1 MLEEGSK
8 PRQEGAAPEGA
19 TRTGPSWV
27 KNPQVT
33 QGIAIGGAFLVFLGL
48 ASLILAATAPGQD
61 FDHPDFD
68 LWPDL
73 QRHYWLI
80 AAASVL
86 VCLGFGKRVQGDAIM
101 DLLNIRISGR
111 FLLAL
116 GADAGLV
123 AGLLLGIDRGDHWH
137 LESGLAALVLADG
150 IVAGTVL
157 GRRLLAGPFHMPSL
171 PPNPAVT
178 AVNVEPGALIPFD
191 GFVIGGRSEV
201 DDGLVGG
208 SPLGSLRGAG
218 DIVHRGARNGDGRL
232 TIDPMVEAPATTPGF
247 AAATLFPKMIHAKAL
262 LIFIGLVALAIVL
275 AISGAA
281 TPAMRLELGLLV
293 LSVATPAALG
303 LVRPMIHAT
312 VVRRAKKLGWVLNG
326 TATIDALAD
335 ISALVCGRGG
345 AVTRPGMEIV
355 AIHPAVDI
363 EAVELVAAAA
373 SIAQSSHGVWARA
386 LLRYAVSRKLRL
398 APLAEWTDEILETGF
413 GSRFG
418 LRAITQGG
426 QGLIAGTRDWVAEQG
441 IRISLLENQER
452 ESLTTGRRALWVAQ
466 VTPAPVLIGVII
478 GGERLKPGASEMCK
492 NAKRFGLTGALLDR
506 RGAEGG
512 AELARYLGL
521 RFVEDDTLA
530 RKAMATEWS
539 TLGLKSVIVQHRGDP
554 APDAP
559 VGPRLLMGLP
569 VVGDAGPAVPGDW
582 AAATARED
590 PRLVM
595 DLLRLC
601 RDTKRR
607 EKFGYLLATVFTVPG
622 LWLIATGRSSA
633 AILVLAALIGLIGV
647 IANAQLL
654 GFVASTA
661 TEIDEED

>member
-8 PRQEGAAPEGA
+8 PRPEAAAPESA
-19 TRTGPSWV
+19 SRPASSWA
-27 KNPQVT
+27 KNPWIGVT
-33 QGIAIGGAFLVFLGL
+33 GALLGFLALAGL
-48 ASLILAATAPGQD
+48 VLAAAAPASG
-61 FDHPDFD
+61 FD
-68 LWPDL
+68 LWPAL
-73 QRHYWLI
+73 RRHYWLI
-80 AAASVL
+80 AAVSVL
-86 VCLGFGKRVQGDAIM
+86 VCLGFGKRVQTDALTDI
-101 DLLNIRISGR
+101 LNVRVSGR

-123 AGLLLGIDRGDHWH
+123 AGLMLGINSDDFWH

-150 IVAGTVL
+150 IVAGAVW
-157 GRRLLAGPFHMPSL
+157 GRRLLAGPTRKPQASPS
-171 PPNPAVT
+171 PAVA
-178 AVNVEPGALIPFD
+178 AVRVEPGAAIPFD

-232 TIDPMVEAPATTPGF
+232 TIDPMVEAPATAPGF
-247 AAATLFPKMIHAKAL
+247 TAAALFPKMIHAKAL
-262 LIFIGLVALAIVL
+262 LIFIGLVVL
-275 AISGAA
+275 AVVLSTMG
-281 TPAMRLELGLLV
+281 TSLPALRLPLGLLV

-303 LVRPMIHAT
+303 LVRPMIHAK
-312 VVRRAKKLGWVLNG
+312 VVARARKLGWVLNG
-326 TATIDALAD
+326 TAVIDALAD

-345 AVTRPGMEIV
+345 VVTKPEMEIV
-355 AIHPAVDI
+355 AIHPAIDV

-373 SIAQSSHGVWARA
+373 TIAQSSHGVWARS

-398 APLAEWTDEILETGF
+398 APLAEWTDEILETGY
-413 GSRFG
+413 GI
-418 LRAITQGG
+418 RAITQGG

-441 IRISLLENQER
+441 IRISLLEAQER
-452 ESLTTGRRALWVAQ
+452 ESLTAGRRALWVAQ

-512 AELARYLGL
+512 GEIARYLNL

-539 TLGLKSVIVQHRGDP
+539 TLGLKPVIVQHRGDP
-554 APDAP
+554 VPDAP
-559 VGPRLLMGLP
+559 VGPRLLMGMRAI
-569 VVGDAGPAVPGDW
+569 GEAAPAVAGDW

-601 RDTKRR
+601 RDTRRR

-622 LWLIATGRSSA
+622 LWLIATGQTSA
-633 AILVLAALIGLIGV
+633 AILVLAALIGMLGV

-654 GFVASTA
+654 SLVTSTA
-661 TEIDEED
+661 TEIDEEH

>member
-8 PRQEGAAPEGA
+8 PRPEGA
-19 TRTGPSWV
+19 VSESATRTASSWA
-27 KNPQVT
+27 KNPW
-33 QGIAIGGAFLVFLGL
+33 IGVAGALLGFLATAGL
-48 ASLILAATAPGQD
+48 VLAAANPAS
-61 FDHPDFD
+61 DFD
-68 LWPDL
+68 LWPAL

-80 AAASVL
+80 AAVSVL
-86 VCLGFGKRVQGDAIM
+86 VCLGFGKRVQGDALTDI
-101 DLLNIRISGR
+101 LNIRVSGR

-123 AGLLLGIDRGDHWH
+123 AGLMLGIERDDLWH
-137 LESGLAALVLADG
+137 LETGLAALVLANG
-150 IVAGTVL
+150 IVAGAVL
-157 GRRLLAGPFHMPSL
+157 GRKLLAGPTRKPHVAPE
-171 PPNPAVT
+171 PAVA
-178 AVNVEPGALIPFD
+178 AVHIEPGAFIPFD

-232 TIDPMVEAPATTPGF
+232 TIDPMVEMPLTAPSFT
-247 AAATLFPKMIHAKAL
+247 AAALFPKMIHAKAL
-262 LIFIGLVALAIVL
+262 LIFIGLIVL
-275 AISGAA
+275 AVVLSSMGTSLPAA
-281 TPAMRLELGLLV
+281 RLALGLVV
-293 LSVATPAALG
+293 LSVATPVALG
-303 LVRPMIHAT
+303 LVRPMIHAK
-312 VVRRAKKLGWVLNG
+312 VVSRARKLGWVLNG
-326 TATIDALAD
+326 TAVIDSLAD

-345 AVTRPGMEIV
+345 VVTKPEMEIV
-355 AIHPAVDI
+355 AIHPAIDV

-373 SIAQSSHGVWARA
+373 TIAQSSHGVWARA

-413 GSRFG
+413 GI
-418 LRAITQGG
+418 RALTQGG
-426 QGLIAGTRDWVAEQG
+426 QGLIAGSRDWVAEQG
-441 IRISLLENQER
+441 IRISLLEAQER
-452 ESLTTGRRALWVAQ
+452 ESLTPGRRALWVAQ

-512 AELARYLGL
+512 GELARYLNL

-539 TLGLKSVIVQHRGDP
+539 TLGLKPVIVQHRGDP
-554 APDAP
+554 VPDAP
-559 VGPRLLMGLP
+559 VGPRLLMGMQA
-569 VVGDAGPAVPGDW
+569 VGDAAPAVGGDW
-582 AAATARED
+582 AAATSRED
-590 PRLVM
+590 PRLIM

-601 RDTKRR
+601 RDIKRR
-607 EKFGYLLATVFTVPG
+607 EKFGYLLAAVFTVPG
-622 LWLIATGRSSA
+622 LWLIATGQSSA
-633 AILVLAALIGLIGV
+633 AIFVLAALVGLIGV
-647 IANAQLL
+647 VANAQLL
-654 GFVASTA
+654 GFVTATA

>member
-1 MLEEGSK
+1 V
-8 PRQEGAAPEGA
+8 R
-19 TRTGPSWV
+19 
-27 KNPQVT
+27 
-33 QGIAIGGAFLVFLGL
+33 
-48 ASLILAATAPGQD
+48 
-61 FDHPDFD
+61 
-68 LWPDL
+68 
-73 QRHYWLI
+73 
-80 AAASVL
+80 
-86 VCLGFGKRVQGDAIM
+86 
-101 DLLNIRISGR
+101 
-111 FLLAL
+111 LAL
-116 GADAGLV
+116 GV
-123 AGLLLGIDRGDHWH
+123 
-137 LESGLAALVLADG
+137 LVLC
-150 IVAGTVL
+150 
-157 GRRLLAGPFHMPSL
+157 
-171 PPNPAVT
+171 
-178 AVNVEPGALIPFD
+178 
-191 GFVIGGRSEV
+191 
-201 DDGLVGG
+201 
-208 SPLGSLRGAG
+208 
-218 DIVHRGARNGDGRL
+218 
-232 TIDPMVEAPATTPGF
+232 
-247 AAATLFPKMIHAKAL
+247 
-262 LIFIGLVALAIVL
+262 
-275 AISGAA
+275 
-281 TPAMRLELGLLV
+281 
-293 LSVATPAALG
+293 VATPVALG

-326 TATIDALAD
+326 TAVIDALAD
-335 ISALVCGRGG
+335 ITALVCGRGG
-345 AVTRPGMEIV
+345 VVTRPEMEIV
-355 AIHPAVDI
+355 AIHPAIDV

-413 GSRFG
+413 G

-426 QGLIAGTRDWVAEQG
+426 QGLIAGTRDWVADQG

-512 AELARYLGL
+512 ADLARYLGL

-530 RKAMATEWS
+530 RKAMATEWE
-539 TLGLKSVIVQHRGDP
+539 TLRLKPVIVQHRGDP
-554 APDAP
+554 VPDAP
-559 VGPRLLMGLP
+559 VGPRLLMGMK
-569 VVGDAGPAVPGDW
+569 VAGDALPAVAGGW

-590 PRLVM
+590 PRLIM

-633 AILVLAALIGLIGV
+633 AILVLAALIGLLGV

>member
-8 PRQEGAAPEGA
+8 PRTPDSVGGAVPENA
-19 TRTGPSWV
+19 TRTASSWA
-27 KNPQVT
+27 KNPWLAVT
-33 QGIAIGGAFLVFLGL
+33 GALLAFLLL
-48 ASLILAATAPGQD
+48 AGLILAAAAPGQD
-61 FDHPDFD
+61 FD
-68 LWPDL
+68 LWPAL

-80 AAASVL
+80 AALSVL
-86 VCLGFGKRVQGDAIM
+86 VCLGFGKRVQTDALTDI
-101 DLLNIRISGR
+101 LNIRVSGR

-123 AGLLLGIDRGDHWH
+123 AGLMLGINRDDHWH
-137 LESGLAALVLADG
+137 LESGLAALVLAEG
-150 IVAGTVL
+150 ITAGAVL
-157 GRRLLAGPFHMPSL
+157 GRRLLAGPGKTHVPPS
-171 PPNPAVT
+171 PAIA
-178 AVNVEPGALIPFD
+178 AVHVEPGTLIPFD

-232 TIDPMVEAPATTPGF
+232 TIDPMVEAPATAPGF
-247 AAATLFPKMIHAKAL
+247 TAAALFPKMIHAKAL
-262 LIFIGLVALAIVL
+262 LIFIGLVLLAVVL
-275 AISGAA
+275 SSMGTSLPSA
-281 TPAMRLELGLLV
+281 RLALGLLV
-293 LSVATPAALG
+293 IAVATPAALG
-303 LVRPMIHAT
+303 LVRPMIHAK
-312 VVRRAKKLGWVLNG
+312 VVRRARKLGWVLNG
-326 TATIDALAD
+326 TAVIDALAD

-345 AVTRPGMEIV
+345 VVTKPEMEIV
-355 AIHPAVDI
+355 AIHPAIDVD
-363 EAVELVAAAA
+363 AVELVAAAA
-373 SIAQSSHGVWARA
+373 TIAQSSNGVWARA
-386 LLRYAVSRKLRL
+386 LLRYAVARKLRL
-398 APLAEWTDEILETGF
+398 APLGEWTDELVETGF
-413 GSRFG
+413 GI
-418 LRAITQGG
+418 RALTQGG
-426 QGLIAGTRDWVAEQG
+426 QGLIAGSRDWVAEQG
-441 IRISLLENQER
+441 IRISLLEAQER
-452 ESLTTGRRALWVAQ
+452 ESLTAGRRALWVAQ

-512 AELARYLGL
+512 AELARYLNL

-539 TLGLKSVIVQHRGDP
+539 TLGLKPVIVQHRGDP
-554 APDAP
+554 VPDAP
-559 VGPRLLMGLP
+559 VGPRLLMGMP
-569 VVGDAGPAVPGDW
+569 VTGDAAPAVPGDW

-590 PRLVM
+590 PRLIM

-607 EKFGYLLATVFTVPG
+607 ETFGYMLATVFSVPG
-622 LWLIATGRSSA
+622 LWLIATGQMST
-633 AILVLAALIGLIGV
+633 AILILAALIGMLGV

-654 GFVASTA
+654 GLVTATA

>member
-8 PRQEGAAPEGA
+8 PRLEGAAPESA

-27 KNPQVT
+27 RSPWLAV
-33 QGIAIGGAFLVFLGL
+33 AGAFLVFLGL
-48 ASLILAATAPGQD
+48 AGLILAAAAPGQD
-61 FDHPDFD
+61 FD
-68 LWPDL
+68 LWPEL
-73 QRHYWLI
+73 QRNYWLI
-80 AAASVL
+80 AAASIL
-86 VCLGFGKRVQGDAIM
+86 VCLGFGKRVQSDAVT
-101 DLLNIRISGR
+101 DLLNVRISGR

-123 AGLLLGIDRGDHWH
+123 AGILFGMERGDSWH
-137 LESGLAALVLADG
+137 LESGLAAFALADG
-150 IVAGTVL
+150 IVAGAVL
-157 GRRLLAGPFHMPSL
+157 GRRLLAGPRRKPRL
-171 PPNPAVT
+171 PPSPAVAAAT
-178 AVNVEPGALIPFD
+178 VEPGTLIPFD

-201 DDGLVGG
+201 DDGLAGG

-218 DIVHRGARNGDGRL
+218 DIVYRGARNGDGRL
-232 TIDPMVEAPATTPGF
+232 TIDPMVEAPAAAPAFT
-247 AAATLFPKMIHAKAL
+247 AAALFPKMIHAKAL
-262 LIFIGLVALAIVL
+262 LIFIGLVALAVVL
-275 AISGAA
+275 AMTGAA
-281 TPAMRLELGLLV
+281 TPALRLELGLLV
-293 LSVATPAALG
+293 LCVATPVALG
-303 LVRPMIHAT
+303 LVRPLIHAK
-312 VVRRAKKLGWVLNG
+312 VVRRARKLGWVLNG
-326 TATIDALAD
+326 TAVIDALAD

-345 AVTRPGMEIV
+345 VVTRPEMEIV
-355 AIHPAVDI
+355 AIHPAIDV

-413 GSRFG
+413 G
-418 LRAITQGG
+418 LRALTQGG
-426 QGLIAGTRDWVAEQG
+426 QGLIAGTRDWVADQG
-441 IRISLLENQER
+441 IRTSLLENQAR

-492 NAKRFGLTGALLDR
+492 NAKRSGLTGALLDR

-539 TLGLKSVIVQHRGDP
+539 TLGLKPVIVQHRGDP
-554 APDAP
+554 VPDAP
-559 VGPRLLMGLP
+559 VGPRLLMGMQ
-569 VVGDAGPAVPGDW
+569 VVGDAVPVVAGGW

-590 PRLVM
+590 PRLIL

-601 RDTKRR
+601 RDTRRR
-607 EKFGYLLATVFTVPG
+607 EKFGYLLAAAFTVPG
-622 LWLIATGRSSA
+622 LWLIANAQSSA
-633 AILVLAALIGLIGV
+633 PILVLAALIGLVGV
-647 IANAQLL
+647 AANAQLL
-654 GFVASTA
+654 GFVTATA

>member
-8 PRQEGAAPEGA
+8 PRPEAAAPESA

-27 KNPQVT
+27 KNPRVM
-33 QGIAIGGAFLVFLGL
+33 QGIAVAGAFLVFLGL
-48 ASLILAATAPGQD
+48 AGLVLAAAVPGQD
-61 FDHPDFD
+61 FD
-68 LWPDL
+68 LWPAL
-73 QRHYWLI
+73 EHHYWLI
-80 AAASVL
+80 AAASIL
-86 VCLGFGKRVQGDAIM
+86 VCFGFGKRVQIDAIT

-123 AGLLLGIDRGDHWH
+123 AGILLGIDRGDTWY

-150 IVAGTVL
+150 IVAGAVL
-157 GRRLLAGPFHMPSL
+157 GRRLLAGPFRRPNL
-171 PPNPAVT
+171 PPNPAVA
-178 AVNVEPGALIPFD
+178 AVNVEPGALVPFD
-191 GFVIGGRSEV
+191 GFVIAGRSEV

-208 SPLGSLRGAG
+208 APLGSLRGAG

-232 TIDPMVEAPATTPGF
+232 TIDPMVEAPVTAPVF
-247 AAATLFPKMIHAKAL
+247 PAAALFPKMIHAKAL
-262 LIFIGLVALAIVL
+262 LIFIALIVL
-275 AISGAA
+275 AVVLSGFGAT
-281 TPAMRLELGLLV
+281 TPAARLATGLLV
-293 LSVATPAALG
+293 LSVATPVALG

-312 VVRRAKKLGWVLNG
+312 VVRRARKLGWVLNG
-326 TATIDALAD
+326 TAVIDALAD
-335 ISALVCGRGG
+335 ITALACGRGG
-345 AVTRPGMEIV
+345 VVTRPEMEIV
-355 AIHPAVDI
+355 AMHPAIDV
-363 EAVELVAAAA
+363 EAIELVAAAA

-386 LLRYAVSRKLRL
+386 LLRYAVVRKLRL
-398 APLAEWTDEILETGF
+398 APLAEWTDEIIETGF
-413 GSRFG
+413 G
-418 LRAITQGG
+418 LRALTQGG
-426 QGLIAGTRDWVAEQG
+426 QGLIAGTRDWVADQG
-441 IRISLLENQER
+441 IRTSLLETQAR
-452 ESLTTGRRALWVAQ
+452 ESLTNGRRALWVAQ

-492 NAKRFGLTGALLDR
+492 NAKRAGLTGALLDR

-539 TLGLKSVIVQHRGDP
+539 THGLKSVIVQHRGDP
-554 APDAP
+554 VPDAP
-559 VGPRLLMGLP
+559 VGPRLLMGMK
-569 VVGDAGPAVPGDW
+569 VTGDAVPAVAGDW
-582 AAATARED
+582 AAATVRED
-590 PRLVM
+590 PRLIM

-601 RDTKRR
+601 RDTRRR
-607 EKFGYLLATVFTVPG
+607 EKFGYLLAAIFTLPG
-622 LWLIATGRSSA
+622 LWLISTGRSSA
-633 AILVLAALIGLIGV
+633 VLLVLAGLIGMLGV

>member
-1 MLEEGSK
+1 MG
-8 PRQEGAAPEGA
+8 RAAPESA
-19 TRTGPSWV
+19 TRTGPFWV
-27 KNPQVT
+27 KSPQVT
-33 QGIAIGGAFLVFLGL
+33 QGIAVAAAFLVFLGL
-48 ASLILAATAPGQD
+48 AGLILVATMPGQN
-61 FDHPDFD
+61 FG

-80 AAASVL
+80 AAASIL
-86 VCLGFGKRVQGDAIM
+86 VCLGIGKRVQGDAVM

-123 AGLLLGIDRGDHWH
+123 AGILFGIDRGDRWH
-137 LESGLAALVLADG
+137 LESGLAALILADG
-150 IVAGTVL
+150 IVAGAVL
-157 GRRLLAGPFHMPSL
+157 GRRLLAGPRRKRDA
-171 PPNPAVT
+171 PPAPVVA
-178 AVNVEPGALIPFD
+178 ALNVEPGALIPFD
-191 GFVIGGRSEV
+191 GFVIAGRSEV

-232 TIDPMVEAPATTPGF
+232 TIDPMVEAPATTPVF
-247 AAATLFPKMIHAKAL
+247 TAAPLFPKMIHAKAL
-262 LIFIGLVALAIVL
+262 LIFIGLVALAITL
-275 AISGAA
+275 ATIGTEMPAA
-281 TPAMRLELGLLV
+281 RLALGLLV
-293 LSVATPAALG
+293 LSIATPAALG

-312 VVRRAKKLGWVLNG
+312 VVRRARKLGWTLNG

-345 AVTRPGMEIV
+345 VITRAEMEVV
-355 AIHPAVDI
+355 AIHPAIDV

-398 APLAEWTDEILETGF
+398 APLAEWTDEIVESG
-413 GSRFG
+413 FG
-418 LRAITQGG
+418 LRALTQGG
-426 QGLIAGTRDWVAEQG
+426 QGLIAGTRDWVADQG
-441 IRISLLENQER
+441 IRTSLLENQAR

-512 AELARYLGL
+512 AELARYLAL

-554 APDAP
+554 APDVP
-559 VGPRLLMGLP
+559 VGPRLLMGMQ
-569 VVGDAGPAVPGDW
+569 VAADAMPAVAGDW

-590 PRLVM
+590 PRLIM

-607 EKFGYLLATVFTVPG
+607 EKFGYLLASVFTMPG

-654 GFVASTA
+654 GFVTSTA

>member
-8 PRQEGAAPEGA
+8 PRPEGA
-19 TRTGPSWV
+19 VPESATRAASSWAS
-27 KNPQVT
+27 NPWI
-33 QGIAIGGAFLVFLGL
+33 GAIGALLGFLATAGL
-48 ASLILAATAPGQD
+48 VLAAANPAN
-61 FDHPDFD
+61 DFD
-68 LWPDL
+68 LWPTL

-80 AAASVL
+80 AAVSVL
-86 VCLGFGKRVQGDAIM
+86 VCLGFGKRVQSDALTDI
-101 DLLNIRISGR
+101 LNIRVSGR

-123 AGLLLGIDRGDHWH
+123 AGLMLGINRDDLWH
-137 LESGLAALVLADG
+137 LESGLAALVLANG
-150 IVAGTVL
+150 IVAAAVL
-157 GRRLLAGPFHMPSL
+157 GRRLLAGPTRKPHVPA
-171 PPNPAVT
+171 NPAVA
-178 AVNVEPGALIPFD
+178 AVHVEPGAFIPFD

-232 TIDPMVEAPATTPGF
+232 TIDPMVEAPATVPAFT
-247 AAATLFPKMIHAKAL
+247 AAALFPKMIHAKAL
-262 LIFIGLVALAIVL
+262 LIFIGLIVL
-275 AISGAA
+275 AAVLSSMGTTVPSA
-281 TPAMRLELGLLV
+281 RLALGLVV
-293 LSVATPAALG
+293 LSVATPVALG
-303 LVRPMIHAT
+303 LVRPMIHAK
-312 VVRRAKKLGWVLNG
+312 VVSRARKLGWVLNG
-326 TATIDALAD
+326 TAVIDSLSD

-345 AVTRPGMEIV
+345 VVTRSEMEIV
-355 AIHPAVDI
+355 AIHPAIDV

-373 SIAQSSHGVWARA
+373 TIAQSSHGVWARA

-413 GSRFG
+413 G
-418 LRAITQGG
+418 LRALTQGG

-441 IRISLLENQER
+441 IRISLLEAQER
-452 ESLTTGRRALWVAQ
+452 ESMTPGRRALWVAQ

-512 AELARYLGL
+512 GELARYLNL

-539 TLGLKSVIVQHRGDP
+539 TLGLKPVIVQHRGDP
-554 APDAP
+554 VPDAP
-559 VGPRLLMGLP
+559 VGPRLLMGMHAA
-569 VVGDAGPAVPGDW
+569 GDASPAVAGDW
-582 AAATARED
+582 AAATSRED
-590 PRLVM
+590 PRLIM

-607 EKFGYLLATVFTVPG
+607 EKFGYMLAVVFTVPG
-622 LWLIATGRSSA
+622 LWLIATGQSSA
-633 AILVLAALIGLIGV
+633 AIFVLAALVGLVGV

-654 GFVASTA
+654 GFVTATA
-661 TEIDEED
+661 TEVDEEE

>member
-8 PRQEGAAPEGA
+8 PQTEAAAAETA
-19 TRTGPSWV
+19 SRSGPSWV
-27 KNPQVT
+27 RSPW
-33 QGIAIGGAFLVFLGL
+33 IAVAGAFLVFLALAGL
-48 ASLILAATAPGQD
+48 VLVAAFP
-61 FDHPDFD
+61 HRDFD

-80 AAASVL
+80 AALSVL
-86 VCLGFGKRVQGDAIM
+86 VSLGFGKRVQADALA
-101 DLLNIRISGR
+101 DLLSLRISGR

-116 GADAGLV
+116 GADAGLI
-123 AGLLLGIDRGDHWH
+123 AGMMLGADRADFWH
-137 LESGLAALVLADG
+137 LETGLAALVLADG
-150 IVAGTVL
+150 IIAGAVL
-157 GRRLLAGPFHMPSL
+157 GRRLLAGPRRQATL
-171 PPNPAVT
+171 PASPPVAAV
-178 AVNVEPGALIPFD
+178 AVEPGALIPFD

-232 TIDPMVEAPATTPGF
+232 TIDPMVEAPAAAPGF
-247 AAATLFPKMIHAKAL
+247 AAAALFPKAFHARAFLILVGL
-262 LIFIGLVALAIVL
+262 LILGIILAAMGAETPGARLAL
-275 AISGAA
+275 S
-281 TPAMRLELGLLV
+281 LLV
-293 LSVATPAALG
+293 LCVATPVALG
-303 LVRPMIHAT
+303 LVRPMIHAK
-312 VVRRAKKLGWVLNG
+312 VVARAGKLGWSFNG
-326 TATIDALAD
+326 TAVIDALAD
-335 ISALVCGRGG
+335 ASALVCGRGG
-345 AVTRPGMEIV
+345 VLTRPEMEIV
-355 AIHPAVDI
+355 AIHPAIDV

-373 SIAQSSHGVWARA
+373 TIAQSSHGVWARA

-398 APLAEWTDEILETGF
+398 APLVEWTDEIVETGF
-413 GSRFG
+413 G
-418 LRAITQGG
+418 LRALTQGG

-441 IRISLLENQER
+441 IRTSLLEAQER

-492 NAKRFGLTGALLDR
+492 NAKRFGLTGAMLDR

-521 RFVEDDTLA
+521 RFVEDDSLA

-539 TLGLKSVIVQHRGDP
+539 TLGLRSVIVQHRGDP
-554 APDAP
+554 VPDAP
-559 VGPRLLMGLP
+559 TGPRLLMGLR
-569 VVGDAGPAVPGDW
+569 VVGDATPAVAGDW
-582 AAATARED
+582 SAATPRED

-601 RDTKRR
+601 RDTRRR
-607 EKFGYLLATVFTVPG
+607 EKFGYLLAYVFTVPS

-633 AILVLAALIGLIGV
+633 TILILAALIGLIGV

-654 GFVASTA
+654 GLVPSTA
-661 TEIDEED
+661 TDVDEED

>member
-1 MLEEGSK
+1 
-8 PRQEGAAPEGA
+8 
-19 TRTGPSWV
+19 
-27 KNPQVT
+27 VT
-33 QGIAIGGAFLVFLGL
+33 SPWIGVIGAFLGFLVL
-48 ASLILAATAPGQD
+48 AGLILAAAY
-61 FDHPDFD
+61 PDREFD
-68 LWPDL
+68 LRPGL
-73 QRHYWLI
+73 YRHYWLI

-86 VCLGFGKRVQGDAIM
+86 ICLGFGKRVQADALADI
-101 DLLNIRISGR
+101 LNLRVSGR

-116 GADAGLV
+116 GADAGLL
-123 AGLLLGIDRGDHWH
+123 AGLMLGINRDDPWH

-150 IVAGTVL
+150 IVAGAVL
-157 GRRLLAGPFHMPSL
+157 GRRLLAGPSSNPS
-171 PPNPAVT
+171 PPPSPAVA
-178 AVNVEPGALIPFD
+178 AVHVAPGALIPFD

-208 SPLGSLRGAG
+208 SPLGSLCGAG

-232 TIDPMVEAPATTPGF
+232 TIDPMVEAPATAPGF
-247 AAATLFPKMIHAKAL
+247 AAAPLFPKMIHAKAL
-262 LIFIGLVALAIVL
+262 LIFIGLTALAIVL
-275 AISGAA
+275 TSMGTALPAA
-281 TPAMRLELGLLV
+281 RLPAGLLV
-293 LSVATPAALG
+293 LAVAMPVALG
-303 LVRPMIHAT
+303 LVRPMIHAK
-312 VVRRAKKLGWVLNG
+312 VMRRARQLGWVLNG
-326 TATIDALAD
+326 TAVIDALAD

-345 AVTRPGMEIV
+345 VVTRPEMEIV
-355 AIHPAVDI
+355 AIHPAIDV

-373 SIAQSSHGVWARA
+373 SIAQSSHGIWARA
-386 LLRYAVSRKLRL
+386 LLRYAVHRKLRL
-398 APLAEWTDEILETGF
+398 APLSEWTDEILETGF
-413 GSRFG
+413 G
-418 LRAITQGG
+418 LRALTQGG
-426 QGLIAGTRDWVAEQG
+426 QGLIAGTRDWVADQG
-441 IRISLLENQER
+441 IRTSLLENQER
-452 ESLTTGRRALWVAQ
+452 ESLTIGRRALWVAQ

-512 AELARYLGL
+512 ADLARYLDL

-554 APDAP
+554 VPDVPA
-559 VGPRLLMGLP
+559 GPRLLMGMK
-569 VVGDAGPAVPGDW
+569 VTGDAVPAVAGNW

-590 PRLVM
+590 PRLIL

-607 EKFGYLLATVFTVPG
+607 EKFGYLLAAAFSVPG

-633 AILVLAALIGLIGV
+633 AVLVLAALCGLIGV

-654 GFVASTA
+654 SLVAATA

>member
-8 PRQEGAAPEGA
+8 PRPPVDSRGDTAPEIA
-19 TRTGPSWV
+19 TRTGLSWV
-27 KNPQVT
+27 KNPQVG
-33 QGIAIGGAFLVFLGL
+33 QGISVAGALLAFLALAGL
-48 ASLILAATAPGQD
+48 VLAAAAPGL
-61 FDHPDFD
+61 DFD
-68 LWPDL
+68 LWPL
-73 QRHYWLI
+73 LARHYWLI
-80 AAASVL
+80 AAASIL
-86 VCLGFGKRVQGDAIM
+86 VCLGFGKRVQGDALTDI
-101 DLLNIRISGR
+101 LNIRVSGR

-116 GADAGLV
+116 GADAGLI
-123 AGLLLGIDRGDHWH
+123 AGILLGIDRDDLWH

-150 IVAGTVL
+150 IVAGAVL
-157 GRRLLAGPFHMPSL
+157 GRRLLAGPHRKPHL
-171 PPNPAVT
+171 PPDPVIAAAHV
-178 AVNVEPGALIPFD
+178 APGVLIPFD

-232 TIDPMVEAPATTPGF
+232 TIDPMVEAPATAPGF
-247 AAATLFPKMIHAKAL
+247 TAATLFPKMIHAKAL
-262 LIFIGLVALAIVL
+262 LIFIGLVALAITL
-275 AISGAA
+275 ASIGATTTA
-281 TPAMRLELGLLV
+281 AQLPLGLLV
-293 LSVATPAALG
+293 LSVATPVALG

-312 VVRRAKKLGWVLNG
+312 IVRRARKLGWVLNG
-326 TATIDALAD
+326 TAVIDALSEV
-335 ISALVCGRGG
+335 SALVCGRGG
-345 AVTRPGMEIV
+345 VVTKPEMDIV
-355 AIHPAVDI
+355 AIHPAIDV

-373 SIAQSSHGVWARA
+373 SIAQSSNGVWARA

-413 GSRFG
+413 G
-418 LRAITQGG
+418 LRALTQGG
-426 QGLIAGTRDWVAEQG
+426 QGLIAGTREWVAEQG
-441 IRISLLENQER
+441 IRISLLEAQER

-466 VTPAPVLIGVII
+466 VTPAPVLIGVIL

-512 AELARYLGL
+512 GELARYLNL
-521 RFVEDDTLA
+521 RFMEDDTLA

-539 TLGLKSVIVQHRGDP
+539 TLGLKPVIVQHRGDP
-554 APDAP
+554 VPDAP
-559 VGPRLLMGLP
+559 AGPRLLLGMK
-569 VVGDAGPAVPGDW
+569 VTGDAAPAVVGDW

-590 PRLVM
+590 PRLIM

-607 EKFGYLLATVFTVPG
+607 QKFGYLLAYVFAVPG
-622 LWLIATGRSSA
+622 LWLIATGQSSA
-633 AILVLAALIGLIGV
+633 VILVLAALIGLVGV

-654 GFVASTA
+654 GFVTSTA

>member
-8 PRQEGAAPEGA
+8 PRLEGAAPESA

-27 KNPQVT
+27 RSPWLAV
-33 QGIAIGGAFLVFLGL
+33 AGAFLVFLGL
-48 ASLILAATAPGQD
+48 AGLILAATAPGQD
-61 FDHPDFD
+61 FS

-73 QRHYWLI
+73 QRNYWLI
-80 AAASVL
+80 AAVSIL
-86 VCLGFGKRVQGDAIM
+86 VCLGFGKRVQIDAVT
-101 DLLNIRISGR
+101 DLLNLRISGR

-123 AGLLLGIDRGDHWH
+123 AGILFGLERGDSWH
-137 LESGLAALVLADG
+137 LESGLAALALADG
-150 IVAGTVL
+150 IVAAAVL
-157 GRRLLAGPFHMPSL
+157 GRRLLAGPGRKPRL
-171 PPNPAVT
+171 PPSPVVAAVT
-178 AVNVEPGALIPFD
+178 VEPGTLIPFD

-201 DDGLVGG
+201 DDGLAGG

-232 TIDPMVEAPATTPGF
+232 TIDPMVEAPAAAPAFT
-247 AAATLFPKMIHAKAL
+247 AAALFPKMIHAKAL
-262 LIFIGLVALAIVL
+262 LIFIGLLALAVVL
-275 AISGAA
+275 AMTGAA
-281 TPAMRLELGLLV
+281 LPALRLELGLLV
-293 LSVATPAALG
+293 LCVATPVALG
-303 LVRPMIHAT
+303 LVRPLIHAK
-312 VVRRAKKLGWVLNG
+312 VVRRARKLGWVLNG
-326 TATIDALAD
+326 TAVIDALAD

-345 AVTRPGMEIV
+345 VVTRPEMEIV
-355 AIHPAVDI
+355 AIHPAIDV

-413 GSRFG
+413 G
-418 LRAITQGG
+418 LRALTQGG
-426 QGLIAGTRDWVAEQG
+426 QGLIAGTRDWVADQG
-441 IRISLLENQER
+441 IRTSLLENQAR

-492 NAKRFGLTGALLDR
+492 NAKRSGLTGALLDR

-539 TLGLKSVIVQHRGDP
+539 TLGLKPVIVQHRGDP
-554 APDAP
+554 VPDAP
-559 VGPRLLMGLP
+559 VGPRLLMGMP
-569 VVGDAGPAVPGDW
+569 VAGDAVPAVAGDW

-590 PRLVM
+590 PRLIL

-601 RDTKRR
+601 RDTRRR
-607 EKFGYLLATVFTVPG
+607 EKFGYLLAAVFTLPG
-622 LWLIATGRSSA
+622 LWLIANGQSSA
-633 AILVLAALIGLIGV
+633 AILVLAALIGLVGV

-654 GFVASTA
+654 GFVTSTA